1 MLMNRKTRNH
11 GGLMKMA
18 HPFLRIGFKGYESP
32 RRLAMGQAEQP
43 VPNSESVCSRLV
55 ASKGVPGSELAR
67 GGMRS
72 AGGTKLR
79 ADLLLD

>member
-1 MLMNRKTRNH
+1 
-11 GGLMKMA
+11 
-18 HPFLRIGFKGYESP
+18 
-32 RRLAMGQAEQP
+32 MGQAEQP